1 MLRHFNLIFSCPIVY
16 DSQNYWN
23 YCPLYFIA
31 VGSTTILLRLS
42 LHRLGTL
49 YVVIVSN
56 RETNFIVVM
65 EQDQA
70 FIISNKRIL
79 DATHSTTRMD
89 WHMTIA
95 SISGESDVD
104 DKYIA

>member
-1 MLRHFNLIFSCPIVY
+1 
-16 DSQNYWN
+16 
-23 YCPLYFIA
+23 
-31 VGSTTILLRLS
+31 
-42 LHRLGTL
+42 
-49 YVVIVSN
+49 
-56 RETNFIVVM
+56 M

-104 DKYIA
+104 DKYIAWKVSDCFVHVNQVELVFHNGLFWGVLQRTT